1 MISEVQ
7 DTLFADTIRERFEK
21 WKATPAGGRVMAQ
34 MYRIASGYFK
44 RFQRRGVRTS
54 QRLIEEL
61 TRDAIRCR
69 ELRGAHENGFSL
81 NSHFTAQIVRHMIE
95 EHPEWRAMFEL
106 RKVKAE

>member
-1 MISEVQ
+1 MIAELQ
-7 DTLFADTIRERFEK
+7 PTLFGDTIRERFLR
-21 WKATPAGGRVMAQ
+21 WKATRSGGRCMAQ

-44 RFQRRGVRTS
+44 RFQRRGIGVS

-69 ELRGAHENGFSL
+69 ELRGQAENGFSL

-95 EHPEWRAMFEL
+95 EHPEWRPMFEL
-106 RKVKAE
+106 RKVKQ